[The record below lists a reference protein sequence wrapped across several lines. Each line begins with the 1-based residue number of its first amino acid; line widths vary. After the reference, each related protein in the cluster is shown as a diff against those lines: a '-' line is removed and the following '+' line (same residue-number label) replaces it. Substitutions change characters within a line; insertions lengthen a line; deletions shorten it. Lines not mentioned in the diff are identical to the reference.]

1 LLTMVNDSSY
11 SVDKGN
17 PAWKFSRDENINS
30 KHIIWTISSSYF
42 SQGKYTES
50 LDYANR
56 LNVIDSTF
64 DVTVVEGIQ
73 KLSVEIA
80 RLRLNL

>member
-1 LLTMVNDSSY
+1 MTL
-11 SVDKGN
+11 GQ
-17 PAWKFSRDENINS
+17 PAWNFSRDVTINS

-42 SQGKYTES
+42 ALGKYTES

-56 LNVIDSTF
+56 LNVVDSTF
-64 DVTVVEGIQ
+64 NTETVEGIQ
-73 KLSVEIA
+73 KLSIEIA